1 MILNIIFELSME
13 TIKVNT
19 SQHVDI
25 DYPVAGLGERIAA
38 RLIDLGI
45 FLGLYVIFILLTLIF
60 GLSVGMESTPYLII
74 GLAILYGASYVFYNL
89 ICEIFMNGQ
98 CVGKRLMKIKVIS
111 LDGSQASIGQYF
123 IRWLFRL
130 VDFAFTGQVGG
141 LICIA
146 VSKNKQRIGDIV
158 AGTTVIKT
166 VPHTDISHI
175 AFHPVEEDY
184 VPVFNNVSL
193 LTDRDVELI
202 HEVIATYYKTHNTE
216 LIYTMSA
223 KVATLLS
230 LIIPEGMNEMEF
242 LKTVIKDYNH
252 QTAIA
257 L

>member
-1 MILNIIFELSME
+1 ME

-45 FLGLYVIFILLTLIF
+45 FLGIYIIFALLIAVTGISGILRSTSYFIPVVIGIYAA
-60 GLSVGMESTPYLII
+60 G
-74 GLAILYGASYVFYNL
+74 YVFYNL

-130 VDFAFTGQVGG
+130 VDFGLTAQVGG

-146 VSKNKQRIGDIV
+146 ISEKKQRIGDIV

-166 VPHTDISHI
+166 VPHTNFNHI
-175 AFHPVEEDY
+175 AFHPVDEEY
-184 VPVFNNVSL
+184 IAVFNNVSL
-193 LTDRDVELI
+193 LSDRDIELI
-202 HEVIATYYKTHNTE
+202 HEVIATYYKTYNTD
-216 LIYTMSA
+216 LIYAMSG
-223 KVATLLS
+223 KVAAILAVS
-230 LIIPEGMNEMEF
+230 IPEGMNEMDF

-252 QTAIA
+252 QTAVA